1 MLEGMKQLAQKKLIK
16 DKNLSESEIKNI
28 RMQHVLDIEEIN
40 KET

>member
-1 MLEGMKQLAQKKLIK
+1 MIEGMKQLAQKKIK
-16 DKNLSESEIKNI
+16 KDTNLAKSEIKNI